1 MGKGEGDGRLARVT
15 TMGEDDGTPKTP
27 QWQESE
33 TGVPAHIVR
42 ALARQW
48 ARKKTYLAAGAAGNA
63 AENMELKTAQLNAA
77 RVRLTEKVRGQIQA
91 RPLTT
96 IGVAVASGI
105 VLSWL
110 LKSRK

>member
-1 MGKGEGDGRLARVT
+1 MTSPIEAIQNSKDQKIEQVRHSVNSAIHYVSEAIHPAIDSMTNTAHDTVDRL
-15 TMGEDDGTPKTP
+15 
-27 QWQESE
+27 
-33 TGVPAHIVR
+33 
-42 ALARQW
+42 
-48 ARKKTYLAAGAAGNA
+48 AGAAGHA
-63 AENMELKTAQLNAA
+63 AENMELKSAQLNAA
-77 RVRLTEKVRGQIQA
+77 RVRLTEKVRGQIKA